1 MFVCE
6 VFASNQSL
14 NVNRLYSY
22 YSDFYIEPYKR
33 VEVYFAKSKTSAL
46 VIKCFEIDNLDEYQ
60 NKLGF
65 KLSKILN
72 VLDEEP
78 IINDEQYNLA
88 LWLSKTTISPF
99 VSCLNTMLPKALK
112 TRKAIIKPKELEFLI
127 IHKTSMKLTPRQQE
141 VLESLNND
149 MLASDARKI
158 SISIFNK
165 LVDYGIVEIYKKE
178 ASYLDGSLSINDNF
192 KELTNDQ
199 EKVFNDFLN
208 TDKLVSLLFGVTGSG
223 KTEVYLHLAREY
235 IKQGKEV
242 LILVPEI
249 SLTPQMIARVKERF
263 NDAIFYHSELNDQER
278 YEQYKRVKDGNI
290 KIVVGTRSSIFLPF
304 HDLGLIIIDEEHDSS
319 YKQDNTPC
327 YHAKTVAIKRAI
339 DHNAKVLLASATP
352 SLDSYTRGLN
362 GEYTLLRLNNRI
374 NNTLPNIKI
383 IDLVNEL
390 KNKSSYII
398 SNTLKE
404 RLDDT
409 LSNHKQ
415 AIILLNRRGYSP
427 IVKCGECGTTL
438 MCNDCDVPL
447 NYHKDINM
455 LVCHSCG
462 RTYHTT
468 NTCPKCGK
476 QHLIYY
482 GFGTLKVEEE
492 LHKLFP
498 NANIERMDRDS
509 TTKKGSHEAIL
520 KRFEEHKIDILIG
533 TQMISKGLD
542 YPDVTLVGIL
552 NADAGLAHQDYNA
565 AKLTFDLLMQA
576 SGRSGRADNKG
587 EVIIQAFNP
596 EHYVL
601 KAVKRQDYEYF
612 YNIEMKYRSKTKY
625 PPYNHLLEIIIS
637 DSNIEHINKSL
648 SFLEDKLNNL
658 EYKHYR
664 PIELNKI
671 KGLNRYRILILN
683 KDLRVLIDDIWKI
696 IEEYLTLKGM
706 SSIKIDVDPLYL
718 E

>member
-6 VFASNQSL
+6 VFVTNESL

-22 YSDFYIEPYKR
+22 YNEEYIEPFKR
-33 VEVYFAKSKTSAL
+33 VKVIFAHAKTNAL
-46 VIKCFEIDNLDEYQ
+46 VIKCNKINDLETYQ
-60 NKLGF
+60 KQLCF
-65 KLSKILN
+65 KLSKIIE
-72 VLDEEP
+72 VLDNEP

-88 LWLSKTTISPF
+88 LWLSKSTISPF
-99 VSCLNTMLPKALK
+99 ISCLNTMLPKALK
-112 TRKAIIKPKELEFLI
+112 TRKAIIKPKELEYI
-127 IHKTSMKLTPRQQE
+127 KVNKTSLKLTPKQDE
-141 VLESLNND
+141 ILSKLYDD
-149 MLASDARKI
+149 MLASEARKL
-158 SISIFNK
+158 SISIFKK

-178 ASYLDGSLSINDNF
+178 VSYNDNKLIINDNF
-192 KELTNDQ
+192 KDLTNDQ
-199 EKVFNDFLN
+199 KKVFDDFLN

-249 SLTPQMIARVKERF
+249 SLTPQMVQRVKDRF
-263 NDAIFYHSELNDQER
+263 NDVIFYHSELSDQER

-304 HDLGLIIIDEEHDSS
+304 HNLGLIIIDEEHDQS

-327 YHAKTVAIKRAI
+327 YHAKNVAIKRAYGYK
-339 DHNAKVLLASATP
+339 AKVLLASATP
-352 SLDSYTRGLN
+352 SLDSYTRGLK

-374 NNTLPNIKI
+374 NNTLPNINI
-383 IDLVNEL
+383 INLVDEL

-404 RLDDT
+404 KITDT
-409 LSNHKQ
+409 LNNHKQ

-438 MCNDCDVPL
+438 MCRDCDVPL
-447 NYHKDINM
+447 NYHKDVDKLI
-455 LVCHSCG
+455 CHSCG
-462 RTYHTT
+462 REYPKTT
-468 NTCPKCGK
+468 VCPKCGK
-476 QHLIYY
+476 SHLIYY

-492 LHKLFP
+492 LKKMYPLS
-498 NANIERMDRDS
+498 NIERMDKDS

-520 KRFEEHKIDILIG
+520 KRFENHEIDILIG

-596 EHYVL
+596 DHYVL
-601 KAVKRQDYEYF
+601 RAVKRQDYEYF
-612 YNIEMKYRSKTKY
+612 YNIEMNYRSKSQY
-625 PPYNHLLEIIIS
+625 PPYNHLLEIMIS
-637 DSNIEHINKSL
+637 SSNPIHINNSL
-648 SFLEDKLNNL
+648 NYLESKVNTLK
-658 EYKHYR
+658 YKHFR
-664 PIELNKI
+664 PIELSKI
-671 KGLNRYRILILN
+671 KGNNRCRILLLN
-683 KDLRVLIDDIWKI
+683 KNMNVLIDDVWKI

-706 SSIKIDVDPLYL
+706 ASIKIDIDPLYL